1 MDTSVKVGFDAERM
15 RIFEA
20 MKSMEIDSKEYLHAI
35 EILDALAEA
44 NSKKSSTKV
53 SPDTIAIA
61 ATNLAGIL
69 LILNYERLNVITT
82 RAIGFIL
89 RKSV

>member
-20 MKSMEIDSKEYLHAI
+20 MRSMEIDSKEYLHAI